1 QEGLDGINEKV
12 FQRTNFPL
20 LTSFVLNPR
29 SAQLE
34 RLIIDYDGSEICFAQ
49 VTAMG
54 ESYLD
59 ILEAMA
65 THPEA
70 RYESHA
76 LLPASMGPILEGIRN
91 NAAAAAGEQ
100 RCIHALFEAQV
111 ERTPDAIAL
120 ASHPLRC
127 GSSVETHLTYREL
140 NCRANQLA
148 HHLKQLGVG
157 PETVVGLCVERSP
170 DMVVG
175 LLGILKA

>member
-1 QEGLDGINEKV
+1 MEQDGLDGINENV
-12 FQRTNFPL
+12 YQRNNFPML
-20 LTSFVLNPR
+20 NELVLNPR
-29 SAQLE
+29 YAKLE
-34 RLIIDYDGSEICFAQ
+34 RLSVDYDGSEICFAQ
-49 VTAMG
+49 VTAMA

-65 THPEA
+65 TDPEA

-127 GSSVETHLTYREL
+127 
-140 NCRANQLA
+140 
-148 HHLKQLGVG
+148 
-157 PETVVGLCVERSP
+157 
-170 DMVVG
+170 
-175 LLGILKA
+175 